1 MNSSR
6 DRCCRALVLAAM
18 ALLSACGN
26 GTGAQTGVA
35 GQDPTGLVISQDEEL
50 ASRVAELLPA
60 LAERA
65 GLELIRPVRVEWRS
79 REELERYIQTQLD
92 LELPPDRATA
102 IVDAYGHLGLV
113 DPDLDLRAL
122 LLELYLEQVAGFYD
136 PDSLALW
143 VMADQPSE
151 DVQTVLLHELVHAVQ
166 DQAISLDA
174 ITHDSLSSDRR
185 TAAQAALE
193 GHATLVMLEE
203 MFERLQGRPV
213 DLSELPD
220 VRQMIQP
227 ALEATRT
234 QYPTLARAPRVLQE
248 GLLFP
253 YVDGAGFV
261 LDLWNMQEGRPL
273 PFGDLL
279 PVSTEQ
285 VLHPDRLV
293 RADRDNPSLVAAT
306 GPEPRYEDELGEVGV
321 RVLLREHLGAGTET
335 LATGWDGDRYW
346 LYPGEEEGDSALRWV
361 IVFDDASSRDGLANR
376 LRTSIWVRHNGV
388 VLTSTEVDGTAA
400 LVLEMG
406 APPAVTLSVQEEAR
420 PQ

>member
-6 DRCCRALVLAAM
+6 DRFRRALVLAAT
-18 ALLSACGN
+18 ALLTACGD

-50 ASRVAELLPA
+50 AARVAELLPG

-92 LELPPDRATA
+92 LELPPARATS

-143 VMADQPSE
+143 VMADQPSD

-166 DQAISLDA
+166 DQAVSLDA
-174 ITHDSLSSDRR
+174 ITHDSLGSDRR

-234 QYPTLARAPRVLQE
+234 QYPTLARAPRILQE

-261 LDLWNMQEGRPL
+261 LDLWNMEEGRPL

-285 VLHPDRLV
+285 VLHPDRLL
-293 RADRDNPSLVAAT
+293 RADRDHPTRVAAS
-306 GPEPRYEDELGEVGV
+306 GPDPRYEDELGEVGV
-321 RVLLREHLGAGTET
+321 RVLLREHLGAGTEN

-346 LYPGEEEGDSALRWV
+346 LYPGVEDGTSALRWV

-388 VLTSTEVDGTAA
+388 VLTSTEVDGVAA

-406 APPAVTLSVQEEAR
+406 APPPVTLSVQEEAR